1 MCNRP
6 ENPSG
11 TCALRLR
18 RPGWT
23 LGAVVVSC
31 WRQVANLIHFPAF
44 RRLTGQLIV
53 LPLVLV
59 GVGAYAVTSA
69 AYLLFFDTERIWLAH
84 PSWMS
89 ALLKLLIALGA
100 PLLMGYFWQRSR
112 PIRRVLQV
120 ADWFGAGMIAYSVVW
135 TGWALHEF
143 VDVAQLNPFGL
154 LLLPYSWAAW
164 GVLGTALFIFG
175 AVDLSHELS
184 TEWRERQRLE
194 ALMQFTQR
202 ITSLDYQTS
211 LNEMVRHLHKLLES
225 DSCVLYLWNEE
236 EQVLVPVAGEYNPN
250 AYPAAYVD
258 RVMNFRCP
266 MGFGITGWV
275 MQTGAPYVS
284 GDVVND
290 MHAQAVPGW
299 HGDEKSTLLA
309 PIAVEGRRLGV
320 VRLSRKGIDQF
331 NQDDLDLVLSFAGQA
346 ALVLEHGRIVK
357 ELSELSITDNM
368 TGLYNARHF
377 HTVAEMEVAR
387 AERSGEPLAL
397 IMLDSDSLKHLNDLR
412 GHQRGDE
419 HIRRIGRV
427 LRSYLRLS
435 DYAFRYAG
443 DEFLL
448 LLPNTGRDE
457 ALTVAERIRT
467 LIEEG
472 DTDEEMS
479 VTASLGV
486 AVYPT
491 HGSDARTLLS
501 VADRAM
507 YESKRLGKNRVTI
520 AQAALNQPNRPVR
533 AGDSAGEQ
541 YMADLGR

>member
-1 MCNRP
+1 
-6 ENPSG
+6 
-11 TCALRLR
+11 
-18 RPGWT
+18 
-23 LGAVVVSC
+23 
-31 WRQVANLIHFPAF
+31 VANLIHFPAF

-69 AYLLFFDTERIWLAH
+69 AYLLFFDTDRIWLAH

-175 AVDLSHELS
+175 AVDLSTELS

-225 DSCVLYLWNEE
+225 DSCVLYLWNDE

-250 AYPAAYVD
+250 AYPTAYVD

-320 VRLSRKGIDQF
+320 VRLSRRGIDQF

-387 AERSGEPLAL
+387 AGRSGEPLAL

-448 LLPNTGRDE
+448 LLPNTGLDE

-507 YESKRLGKNRVTI
+507 YESKRLGKNRVTT
-520 AQAALNQPNRPVR
+520 AQTVLNQPNRSVR

>member
-1 MCNRP
+1 MAN
-6 ENPSG
+6 
-11 TCALRLR
+11 AKHFAWLR
-18 RPGWT
+18 RVG
-23 LGAVVVSC
+23 
-31 WRQVANLIHFPAF
+31 
-44 RRLTGQLIV
+44 GQLVV
-53 LPLVLV
+53 LPLVLI
-59 GVGAYAVTSA
+59 GVGAYAITA
-69 AYLLFFDTERIWLAH
+69 AVYLLLFGADRIWVTD
-84 PSWMS
+84 PSWAS
-89 ALLKLLIALGA
+89 ALLRLMIALGA

-112 PIRRVLQV
+112 PARRVLQV

-143 VDVAQLNPFGL
+143 VDAASLSPFGL

-164 GVLGTALFIFG
+164 GILGTALFIFG

-211 LNEMVRHLHKLLES
+211 LDEMVRHLHKLLEP

-236 EQVLVPVAGEYNPN
+236 EEVLVPVASEYNPA
-250 AYPAAYVD
+250 AYPPAYVD
-258 RVMNFRCP
+258 RVMSFRCP

-284 GDVVND
+284 GDVMSD
-290 MHAQAVPGW
+290 AHAQAVPGW
-299 HGDEKSTLLA
+299 HGDEKSSLLA

-320 VRLSRKGIDQF
+320 VRLTRKGIDQF
-331 NQDDLDLVLSFAGQA
+331 SQDDLDLVLSFAGQA

-357 ELSELSITDNM
+357 ELSELSITDTM
-368 TGLYNARHF
+368 TGLFNARHF
-377 HTVAEMEVAR
+377 HTVAAMEVSR

-397 IMLDSDSLKHLNDLR
+397 VMIDSDSLKHLNDLR
-412 GHQRGDE
+412 GHQQGDE

-427 LRSYLRLS
+427 LRSHLRLS
-435 DYAFRYAG
+435 DHAFRYAG

-448 LLPNTGRDE
+448 LLPNTGPE
-457 ALTVAERIRT
+457 AAVTVAERIRS
-467 LIEEG
+467 LIEQGEPE
-472 DTDEEMS
+472 DDLA
-479 VTASLGV
+479 VTVSLGV
-486 AVYPT
+486 GVYPI
-491 HGSDARTLLS
+491 HASDAQSLLS

-520 AQAALNQPNRPVR
+520 AEMALNQPGSHVRQGAPV
-533 AGDSAGEQ
+533 GEQ